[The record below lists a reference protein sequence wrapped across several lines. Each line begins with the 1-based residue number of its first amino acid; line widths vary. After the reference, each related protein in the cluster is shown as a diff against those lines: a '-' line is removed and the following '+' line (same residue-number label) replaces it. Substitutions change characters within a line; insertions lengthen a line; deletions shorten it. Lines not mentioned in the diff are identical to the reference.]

1 LRTGPYRCYNI
12 RYGAVAQL
20 GERLPCTE
28 EVRGSNPLS
37 STIVKPSF
45 YEYFSPKSSQK
56 FTKELFDKFVQS
68 RPQGIS
74 NKTLESYDYTLKHFI
89 GYPITAEGISL
100 YLSRL
105 TCKNGKLKFY
115 SCLKALCT
123 WLWQNNY
130 IADNPIKR
138 VLPPKIQKRILPA
151 LTKEQLEI
159 LYKYCHCER
168 DKVLITLLWYS
179 GMRISEAVSLRAG
192 DFNWGEGT
200 VIVLGKGNRYRKC
213 FAGNG
218 LIKKWFAEHDSFEII
233 KSGAQTMLK
242 RLSRESNIK
251 CNAHSFRRGF
261 CVHQVKSGLST
272 RVVQALGG
280 WESITMVERYSR
292 SFDFDGAL
300 ELYRKVNGF

>member
-1 LRTGPYRCYNI
+1 
-12 RYGAVAQL
+12 
-20 GERLPCTE
+20 
-28 EVRGSNPLS
+28 
-37 STIVKPSF
+37 
-45 YEYFSPKSSQK
+45 
-56 FTKELFDKFVQS
+56 
-68 RPQGIS
+68 
-74 NKTLESYDYTLKHFI
+74 
-89 GYPITAEGISL
+89 
-100 YLSRL
+100 
-105 TCKNGKLKFY
+105 
-115 SCLKALCT
+115 
-123 WLWQNNY
+123 
-130 IADNPIKR
+130 
-138 VLPPKIQKRILPA
+138 LPA

-213 FAGNG
+213 LAGNG